1 MKLRLAVILGMIVFL
16 LVGFFWFQNS
26 ILPRSKTQEF
36 KTFVITP
43 GESLEKI
50 SKRLQEEGMIKNSLT
65 FRILA
70 AFRGFS
76 KKIQAGSFRLSP
88 TESATQIL
96 GDLTRGT
103 FDVWVTIPE
112 GFRLEE
118 IADLMNAKLGI
129 DKEEFMKVAR
139 EGLMFPDT
147 YLIPAKAS
155 ALELSKIMMDNF
167 DKRINQN
174 LANEIKKSGLT
185 LDQVIILA
193 SIVER
198 EVKFEKDRPIVA
210 GILIKRWRKGLSLGA
225 DATVQYIL
233 GYQPAEKSW
242 WKKTITTEDL
252 AINSPYNTRKFTGL
266 PPGPICNPGL
276 SSIEAVADPA
286 KTDFY
291 YYVSDK
297 QGNMHYA
304 QSLDEHIEN
313 IKNHL

>member
-1 MKLRLAVILGMIVFL
+1 MKLRLAVILGIIFFL
-16 LVGFFWFQNS
+16 LVGFFGFQNS

-50 SKRLQEEGMIKNSLT
+50 SKRLQDEGIVKNSLT

-70 AFRGFS
+70 AVKGFS

-88 TESATQIL
+88 TESASQIL
-96 GDLTRGT
+96 ADLTRGT

-112 GFRLEE
+112 GFRVEE
-118 IADLMNAKLGI
+118 IADLLNQKLGI
-129 DKEEFMKVAR
+129 DKAEFIKLAR

-147 YLIPAKAS
+147 YLIPKKAA

-198 EVKFEKDRPIVA
+198 EAKFEKDRPIVA
-210 GILIKRWRKGLSLGA
+210 GILIKRWRKSLALDA
-225 DATVQYIL
+225 DATVQYVL

-242 WKKTITTEDL
+242 WKKTITTQDL
-252 AINSPYNTRKFTGL
+252 ASNSPYNTRKFAGL
-266 PPGPICNPGL
+266 PPAPICNPGL
-276 SSIEAVADPA
+276 SSIRAVVQPA
-286 KTDFY
+286 VSEFFY
-291 YYVSDK
+291 YLSDK
-297 QGNMHYA
+297 NGSMHYA
-304 QSLDEHIEN
+304 ATLEEHIANVEN
-313 IKNHL
+313 FL

>member
-1 MKLRLAVILGMIVFL
+1 MKLRLAVILGMIFFL

-50 SKRLQEEGMIKNSLT
+50 SKRLQEEGIIKNSLT

-70 AFRGFS
+70 AGAGFS
-76 KKIQAGSFRLSP
+76 KKVQAGSFRLSS

-96 GDLTRGT
+96 VNLTKGT

-118 IADLMNAKLGI
+118 IADLLNQKLGI
-129 DKEEFMKVAR
+129 DKEEFINLSR

-147 YLIPAKAS
+147 YLIPKKTA
-155 ALELSKIMMDNF
+155 ALVVTNIMMDNF
-167 DKRINQN
+167 DKRINEN

-198 EVKFEKDRPIVA
+198 EAKFEKDRPIVA

-233 GYQPAEKSW
+233 GYQLAEKSW
-242 WKKTITTEDL
+242 WKKTITAEDL
-252 AINSPYNTRKFTGL
+252 AIDSPYNTRKFAGL

-276 SSIEAVADPA
+276 SSIRAVVQPA
-286 KTDFY
+286 VSEFFY
-291 YYVSDK
+291 YLSDK
-297 QGNMHYA
+297 NGNMHYA
-304 QSLDEHIEN
+304 KTLEEHIAN
-313 IKNHL
+313 IRDFL